1 MRKPVSVSPQPS
13 ALCPLPS
20 AFCPPDE
27 ERVLAEILNAL
38 DMPRDALLR
47 WLEHNARFCIRHGG
61 ERRYGEWLQLYEQ
74 CRAALEEKNAR

>member
-1 MRKPVSVSPQPS
+1 
-13 ALCPLPS
+13 
-20 AFCPPDE
+20 
-27 ERVLAEILNAL
+27 
-38 DMPRDALLR
+38 MPRDALLR